1 MTDSHAESLVRRG
14 NTGTEVFVL
23 TVPQGRI
30 PQTERRH
37 PARLVRRERIPK
49 RGQRSVQN
57 VRKERTLL
65 TKGRLLVRLALRE
78 RMPHKTALHGAIHAV
93 I

>member
-1 MTDSHAESLVRRG
+1 MTDSHAESLVLRDSI
-14 NTGTEVFVL
+14 GTEAVAS
-23 TVPQGRI
+23 TVPRGRI
-30 PQTERRH
+30 PQAARRH
-37 PARLVRRERIPK
+37 PVLLVRRERIPM

-65 TKGRLLVRLALRE
+65 KGRLLVRLALRE
-78 RMPHKTALHGAIHAV
+78 RMPHKTALRSAIHAV

>member
-23 TVPQGRI
+23 TVLQGRI

-37 PARLVRRERIPK
+37 PARLVRRERIPM

-65 TKGRLLVRLALRE
+65 KGRLLVRLALRE
-78 RMPHKTALHGAIHAV
+78 RMPHKTALRSAIHAV